1 MFCRLYDR
9 ILPSAGHFVIYSG
22 IKLLFIW
29 VVIVVVSL
37 CMYVCIIIIII
48 IRGIWLLEFFIEL
61 ILPSSLWS
69 CGRLSL

>member
-37 CMYVCIIIIII
+37 CMYV
-48 IRGIWLLEFFIEL
+48 LLLLLLLLGAYGYWNF
-61 ILPSSLWS
+61 SLS
-69 CGRLSL
+69 